1 MAYKER
7 KSCLL
12 PTQTAFCVGR
22 LSRSRKHDGY
32 TVKWRHTFF
41 PFFPL
46 CFFTNI
52 VSVCVLLL
60 CGLLVCMCVC
70 VICDFFNGFYVLVA
84 YLWLSASGPFV
95 DCTCV
100 CFIYVYVFMFVCV
113 WVLYCTM
120 YACSTLCCLSEI
132 LLNFFCNILI

>member
-1 MAYKER
+1 MA
-7 KSCLL
+7 
-12 PTQTAFCVGR
+12 T
-22 LSRSRKHDGY
+22 H
-32 TVKWRHTFF
+32 FF
-41 PFFPL
+41 PIFSL

-100 CFIYVYVFMFVCV
+100 CFIYVCVHVCV
-113 WVLYCTM
+113 RMGAVLHDVR
-120 YACSTLCCLSEI
+120 
-132 LLNFFCNILI
+132 LLHVVLPV